1 MPVSVLVGT
10 QWGDEGKG
18 KIIDI
23 LTENIDVVCRYQGGN
38 NAGHTVV
45 IEGKQFVLHL
55 LPSGILR
62 EDIICII
69 GNGVVI
75 DPEVLL
81 QEIASIEKEGIKV
94 RGKLFISDR
103 SHIILP
109 YHKEEDISSEAKK
122 GSAKIGTTGRG
133 IGPCYMDKIN
143 RIGVRFTDLFDKEE
157 LKERITENFH
167 SKGISDDPTK
177 LVEEFYAL
185 GQKMKEFYSDTILQ
199 LRTYIKEGKRILCE
213 GAQGTMLDIDYG
225 TYPFVTSSSPTS
237 GGACTGLGIPPKCIG
252 TVYGLMKAYTTRVG
266 SGPFPT
272 ELDDN
277 DGEFLQTSGDEFGAT
292 TGRRRRCGWLDLV
305 VVKHAVT
312 VSGIDELVLTKLD
325 VLDGLDT
332 IKVCTSYLIDGE
344 EIDHIPA
351 RLSQLQKVVP
361 QYTELKGWKGLT
373 SGIQDFNALP
383 EAAKSYIKFIE
394 DAIEVPITM
403 ISNGKDRKDIIFKK
417 Q

>member
-45 IEGKQFVLHL
+45 IDGKQFVLHL

-81 QEIASIEKEGIKV
+81 EEIASIEKEGMRVK
-94 RGKLFISDR
+94 GKLFISDR
-103 SHIILP
+103 AHIILP

-157 LKERITENFH
+157 LRKKVTENFH
-167 SKGISDDPTK
+167 TKGISDDPTSI
-177 LVEEFYAL
+177 VEEFFAL
-185 GQKMKEFYSDTILQ
+185 GKKMEAFYSDTILQ
-199 LRTYIKEGKRILCE
+199 LNKYIKEDKRILCE

-225 TYPFVTSSSPTS
+225 TYPFVTSSSPTA
-237 GGACTGLGIPPKCIG
+237 GGACTGLSIPPKHIG

-272 ELDDN
+272 ELEDN

-305 VVKHAVT
+305 VVKHAIAVN
-312 VSGIDELVLTKLD
+312 GIDEIVLTKLD
-325 VLDGLDT
+325 VLDSLET
-332 IKVCTSYLIDGE
+332 IKICTSYLVDGE

-351 RLSQLQKVVP
+351 RLSQLEKVVP
-361 QYTELKGWKGLT
+361 QYTELKGWSDSTCGMQDYDGLPDT
-373 SGIQDFNALP
+373 
-383 EAAKSYIKFIE
+383 AKSYIKFIE
-394 DAIEVPITM
+394 DVLEVPITM
-403 ISNGKDRKDIIFKK
+403 ISTGKDRRDIILKRP
-417 Q
+417 